1 MDAPNPA
8 VIATVRTTAELR
20 EQVRAWRGQG
30 QTVGLVPTM
39 GALHAGH
46 LSLVRRSL
54 ATTDRTVISLF
65 VNPKQ
70 FAPHEDFAVYPRDE
84 DRDRA
89 MLAELGSHLLFA
101 PDVEEMYPE
110 GFATRVSVSGLGDTL
125 EGAFRPGFFEGV
137 ATVVAKLLLQCLPDR
152 AFFGEKD
159 FQQVMIVRR
168 LVRDLAIPVEIVG
181 CPTVREADGLALSS
195 RNVYLDK
202 AGRAMAPHLHETL
215 RAVAAA
221 VAAGAD
227 PLAEETRAAERLLG
241 AGFAKVDYIAVR
253 DAESLASPRPD
264 RPSRVLGAAFVDR
277 TRLIDNL
284 PVPA

>member
-8 VIATVRTTAELR
+8 VIATVRTAAELR
-20 EQVRAWRGQG
+20 AQVQAWRGEG
-30 QTVGLVPTM
+30 KTVGLVPTM

-54 ATTDRTVISLF
+54 DTTDRTVISLF

-89 MLAELGSHLLFA
+89 LLAEAGSHLLFA
-101 PDVEEMYPE
+101 PEVDEMYPA
-110 GFATRVSVSGLGDTL
+110 GFATSVSVPGIGDVL
-125 EGAFRPGFFEGV
+125 EGTFRPGFFTGV

-159 FQQVMIVRR
+159 YQQVTVVRR
-168 LVRDLAIPVEIVG
+168 MVRDLAIPVEIVG

-195 RNVYLDK
+195 RNVYLNQ
-202 AGRAMAPHLHETL
+202 AE
-215 RAVAAA
+215 RAVAPTLNATLLA
-221 VAAGAD
+221 VAEAVAKGAD
-227 PLAEETRAAERLLG
+227 PAAEETRAAERLLT
-241 AGFAKVDYIAVR
+241 AGFAKVDYVAVR
-253 DAESLASPRPD
+253 DAEDLSPPSPD
-264 RPSRVLGAAFVDR
+264 RRLRVLGAAFLGR